1 MLDPGSTRRQDRA
14 SHVTCDQPVFRVAV
28 LRRGCRGLEGKTAE
42 PPLAFSHRGV
52 GVARVVGGLQK
63 DGLNEYSVPS
73 PYRGL
78 TGGRRGDQREQA
90 GCRV

>member
-1 MLDPGSTRRQDRA
+1 MSPMTSQSFVSPCYVG
-14 SHVTCDQPVFRVAV
+14 V
-28 LRRGCRGLEGKTAE
+28 CRGLEGKTAE
-42 PPLAFSHRGV
+42 PPVAFSHRGV
-52 GVARVVGGLQK
+52 GVARVVGGLRK